1 MDVYSGQVISTCLL
15 GGHYRKFHYIGD
27 STVQCRALSGLTVTV
42 ISNLPAGAGLGSSA
56 AYSVCLAAG
65 FLSDAELISNQPPA
79 SAHRTNS
86 SAEDDTLKQV
96 QARMREA
103 GVELG
108 IGADEFV
115 WCERDLELIN
125 RWGFEAEKLIHGT
138 PSGIDN
144 SISTYGR

>member
-1 MDVYSGQVISTCLL
+1 M
-15 GGHYRKFHYIGD
+15 
-27 STVQCRALSGLTVTV
+27 TVTV

-65 FLSDAELISNQPPA
+65 FLSDGEFISKQPPA
-79 SAHRTNS
+79 SAHS
-86 SAEDDTLKQV
+86 SSTENGTLKQV
-96 QARMREA
+96 QARMNDA
-103 GVELG
+103 GIELG
-108 IGADEFV
+108 IGAHEFV

-144 SISTYGR
+144 SISTYGKWGGCNAVTCLE

>member
-1 MDVYSGQVISTCLL
+1 M
-15 GGHYRKFHYIGD
+15 
-27 STVQCRALSGLTVTV
+27 TVTV

-65 FLSDAELISNQPPA
+65 FLSDCGLISNQPPVNRA
-79 SAHRTNS
+79 STDENNTR
-86 SAEDDTLKQV
+86 KKV
-96 QARMREA
+96 QARMKDA

-108 IGADEFV
+108 IGVDEFA
-115 WCERDLELIN
+115 WCEQDLELIN

-144 SISTYGR
+144 SISTFGRWTGSTDSNLLSDRQRDKGILTSWSLSVCSVANVL